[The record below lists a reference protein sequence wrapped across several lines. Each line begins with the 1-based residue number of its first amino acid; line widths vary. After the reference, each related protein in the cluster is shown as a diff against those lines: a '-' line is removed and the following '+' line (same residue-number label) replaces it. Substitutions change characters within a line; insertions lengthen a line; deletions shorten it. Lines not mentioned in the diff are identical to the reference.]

1 MGSYRLQEVIK
12 MWEQDKLT
20 VEQVVGQLLLHLE
33 QLSERVGAVEKRVR
47 RLPQE
52 GDRPGSGAEQNG

>member
-1 MGSYRLQEVIK
+1 

-20 VEQVVGQLLLHLE
+20 VEQTIGQVLLHLE
-33 QLSERVGAVEKRVR
+33 QLSERVGILEQRGR
-47 RLPQE
+47 RLPKE